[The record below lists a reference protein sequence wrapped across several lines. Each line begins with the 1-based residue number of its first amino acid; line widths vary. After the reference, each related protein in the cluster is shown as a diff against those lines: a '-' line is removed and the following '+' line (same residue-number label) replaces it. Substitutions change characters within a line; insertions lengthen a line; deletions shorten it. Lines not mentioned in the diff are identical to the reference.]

1 MKLIKFVDIFGCDC
15 YINVDKILYVT
26 GNDRTTYIHIDGDM
40 ISVKGSLLLVTTQLT
55 G

>member
-1 MKLIKFVDIFGCDC
+1 MKLIKFIAIVGCDC

-26 GNDRTTYIHIDGDM
+26 GNDTTTYIHIDGET
-40 ISVKGSLLLVTTQLT
+40 ICVKGSLLLVTTQLM